1 MTFDYYWI
9 LARNI
14 SKFVWEKPMAFQTH
28 ELIPMILYS
37 LCFNNMRTRTNS
49 NILLL
54 LTGHGYSR
62 LSRIYISASLSI
74 ALFSFLQFLFLFFLF
89 SMIYVNDS
97 AESGMGRRR
106 IFRVHVQYTFFVSL
120 FVVIFLLYVFFLSVV
135 LKPIGI
141 ENGRACPIING
152 RYAYTFPM
160 AGVEQSLKPDKHISR
175 LYNISIPSPDSRLRT
190 GCRANVLHWCF
201 VRVVWPCWSIRC
213 RTHRTT
219 HICV

>member
-1 MTFDYYWI
+1 
-9 LARNI
+9 
-14 SKFVWEKPMAFQTH
+14 
-28 ELIPMILYS
+28 
-37 LCFNNMRTRTNS
+37 
-49 NILLL
+49 
-54 LTGHGYSR
+54 
-62 LSRIYISASLSI
+62 
-74 ALFSFLQFLFLFFLF
+74 
-89 SMIYVNDS
+89 MIYVNDS

-175 LYNISIPSPDSRLRT
+175 QYTYNKYSFARFPIENGVQGKRFALMLCSCCMAMLVDTMPYTPNNTHLCLEI
-190 GCRANVLHWCF
+190 NILHFMHLDDAEAKWA
-201 VRVVWPCWSIRC
+201 SQE
-213 RTHRTT
+213 HA
-219 HICV
+219 